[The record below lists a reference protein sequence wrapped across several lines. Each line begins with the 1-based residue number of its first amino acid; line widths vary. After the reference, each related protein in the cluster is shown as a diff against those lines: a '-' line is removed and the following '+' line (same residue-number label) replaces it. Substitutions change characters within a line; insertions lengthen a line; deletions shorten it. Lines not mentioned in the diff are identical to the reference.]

1 MSLALAT
8 IMYSAPPASAGS
20 SPVAVPTAPPFQTLN
35 APAGSSG
42 VTFAMGNALSQSG
55 VGTVE
60 RAAAAG
66 LVPLGTSTQ
75 AAGWVG
81 PAPVNTNTTPAALA
95 LVTPGPAPVAEPVNM
110 TPFRKIMT
118 AMIPIQIAP
127 PAKNE
132 WGSENDGSHA
142 NFPGPQA
149 ATPAGLGEAF
159 NDRGNSYRLQPQP
172 WDQNVFVGQVG
183 Q

>member
-1 MSLALAT
+1 MSLQLAT
-8 IMYSAPPASAGS
+8 INYTPVAATPAGS
-20 SPVAVPTAPPFQTLN
+20 PVVVPDTPPFQTLP
-35 APAGSSG
+35 APIGSAG
-42 VTFAMGNALSQSG
+42 VTFATGDQLTQGG

-60 RAAAAG
+60 RAASAG

-81 PAPVNTNTTPAALA
+81 PAPVNTVTIPAALA
-95 LVTPGPAPVAEPVNM
+95 LVTPGPSPVGEPVNM
-110 TPFRKIMT
+110 TPFRKLMH
-118 AMIPIQIAP
+118 AMIPLGIFP

-132 WGSENDGSHA
+132 WAVENDGSHA

-149 ATPAGLGEAF
+149 ATPIGLGVAF
-159 NDRGNSYRLQPQP
+159 QDRGNSYRLQPQP
-172 WDQNVFVGQVG
+172 WDQNVFIGQQG